1 MLRKGFLRRDV
12 YHPAFEEGIELL
24 DVLHIVLLVGQH
36 TVVLDVEGLYVS
48 FGLDDIAHIV
58 FYRLVQQSVA
68 DEVHEVMGIHTCL
81 VL

>member
-1 MLRKGFLRRDV
+1 M
-12 YHPAFEEGIELL
+12 
-24 DVLHIVLLVGQH
+24 LLVGQH

>member
-1 MLRKGFLRRDV
+1 M
-12 YHPAFEEGIELL
+12 
-24 DVLHIVLLVGQH
+24 LLVGQH
-36 TVVLDVEGLYVS
+36 TVVLDVEGLDVS

-68 DEVHEVMGIHTCL
+68 DEVHEVMGIHSCL